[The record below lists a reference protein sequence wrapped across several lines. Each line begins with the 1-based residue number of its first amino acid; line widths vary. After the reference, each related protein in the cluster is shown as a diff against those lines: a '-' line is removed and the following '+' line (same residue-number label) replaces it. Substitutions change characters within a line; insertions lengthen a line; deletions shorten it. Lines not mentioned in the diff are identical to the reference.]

1 MATAS
6 NVTHFDP
13 AMDKPRALV
22 LLQKARKFVAT
33 GERNLIC
40 YALDLAEHLTVGNGQ
55 SYYLKKWIH
64 DMLGSCD
71 TYLEWVK
78 VYHPKL
84 FDAVPF
90 DERFK
95 KAKEGRLAWIDW
107 MIGELQ

>member
-22 LLQKARKFVAT
+22 LLQKARKMIEED
-33 GERNLIC
+33 GQSLIC
-40 YALDLAEHLTVGNGQ
+40 FAIDAAENQTTGNGQ
-55 SYYLKKWIH
+55 SYYLKEWVRS
-64 DMLGSCD
+64 MLGPCN
-71 TYLEWVK
+71 TYLVWVK
-78 VYHPKL
+78 VHHPDL
-84 FDAVPF
+84 LYAVPF

-95 KAKEGRLAWIDW
+95 KAKEGRLAWLDW